1 MQNHSQIRTGIGTD
15 VHAFDSNRPLWLGLL
30 EWPDV
35 PGLAGHS
42 DGDVVSHAIC
52 DALFSACGSG
62 DMGSNFGTSRPE
74 FANASGET
82 FLRETRKIVDEKGF
96 EIINVAVTVIGNSPK
111 VSNRRDEMQNKLQS
125 VLNTTVSVSG
135 TTTDGLGLTGRGEGV
150 AAIATCLL
158 QVKNV

>member
-15 VHAFDSNRPLWLGLL
+15 VHAFDSARPLWLGCL
-30 EWPDV
+30 EWV
-35 PGLAGHS
+35 GEAGLAGHS
-42 DGDVVSHAIC
+42 DADVVAHAIC
-52 DALFSACGSG
+52 DALFSASGTG

-82 FLRETRKIVDEKGF
+82 FLKETLKIVDAKGF
-96 EIINVAVTVIGNSPK
+96 TPINVAVTVIGNSPK
-111 VSNRRDEMQNKLQS
+111 VSTRRDEIQNKLQS
-125 VLNTTVSVSG
+125 ILNAPVSVSG

-158 QVKNV
+158 QAKNV